1 MSPNCSSRRSSGRR
15 EPATSCCGAC
25 RAPRSSRCV
34 DNLSAHFAYLLPRGD
49 RAIDERALNKV
60 TSNLTSNCLD
70 LTSLRRHSGVMD
82 LSPYIESVRAGV
94 ASASSLADEHT
105 QQVAD
110 RLGTAIE
117 SSTRLA
123 LIQALSDAAGTI
135 SADLAPSSVELRIVG
150 QDPEFVVSVQTAETE
165 PTLLLPNAEPGSEST
180 DQSTTAE
187 AEDEPVARIT
197 LRLPQSVKARVDE
210 MASSE
215 GISTNAWLIRAVMDA
230 LADRGSPRQDWPLP
244 PRAPV
249 PPSPD
254 VIFGSAGPL
263 GPRGVINPEG
273 AFGPGGPFG
282 ERLRK
287 AWREQGRSRG
297 NVQGWVR

>member
-1 MSPNCSSRRSSGRR
+1 
-15 EPATSCCGAC
+15 
-25 RAPRSSRCV
+25 
-34 DNLSAHFAYLLPRGD
+34 
-49 RAIDERALNKV
+49 
-60 TSNLTSNCLD
+60 
-70 LTSLRRHSGVMD
+70 MD
-82 LSPYIESVRAGV
+82 LSPYIESVRGGV
-94 ASASSLADEHT
+94 VNASSLADEHT
-105 QQVAD
+105 QQVAN

-135 SADLAPSSVELRIVG
+135 SADLAPSSVELRMVG

-180 DQSTTAE
+180 DQSAAAE

-230 LADRGSPRQDWPLP
+230 LADRGSPRHDWPLP
-244 PRAPV
+244 PGAPV
-249 PPSPD
+249 PPPD
-254 VIFGSAGPL
+254 VIFGSAGPFEPYGVFSPQ
-263 GPRGVINPEG
+263 GP
-273 AFGPGGPFG
+273 FGPGGPFG

-287 AWREQGRSRG
+287 ARREEGRSRG

>member
-1 MSPNCSSRRSSGRR
+1 M
-15 EPATSCCGAC
+15 E
-25 RAPRSSRCV
+25 
-34 DNLSAHFAYLLPRGD
+34 
-49 RAIDERALNKV
+49 
-60 TSNLTSNCLD
+60 
-70 LTSLRRHSGVMD
+70 

-94 ASASSLADEHT
+94 VNASSLADEQT
-105 QQVAD
+105 QHVAQ

-135 SADLAPSSVELRIVG
+135 SAELAPSSVELRMVG
-150 QDPEFVVSVQTAETE
+150 QDPEFVVSLQTGEAE
-165 PTLLLPNAEPGSEST
+165 PTLLMPEPESASEE
-180 DQSTTAE
+180 TAE

-210 MASSE
+210 VASSE

-230 LADRGSPRQDWPLP
+230 LSERSGSRPEWPQP
-244 PRAPV
+244 PRPPM

-254 VIFGSAGPL
+254 MIFGLRSSVFG
-263 GPRGVINPEG
+263 PEG
-273 AFGPGGPFG
+273 PFGPGGPLG
-282 ERLRK
+282 ERLRR
-287 AWREQGRSRG
+287 AGREERRSRG